1 MSKAFIQGG
10 QASYQMEWCCTWM
23 KPLFLFITSLS
34 FTFLLYHK
42 MQRLIEGVYK
52 VSVCI
57 KRLVFPLSWQ
67 RKLSSETLR
76 LQHAATCQLCGRQHI
91 QACSGAHG
99 VCCFHMLLHVD
110 KCTDQMDLCSLHI
123 NSSINVCVTVSNM
136 VLDNTVCS
144 C

>member
-1 MSKAFIQGG
+1 
-10 QASYQMEWCCTWM
+10 M

-34 FTFLLYHK
+34 FTFLLCHK
-42 MQRLIEGVYK
+42 MQRLIEGALTKSQWSVRQCEACRCVCVYK

-57 KRLVFPLSWQ
+57 KHLVFPLSWQ
-67 RKLSSETLR
+67 RKLSSETVR

-110 KCTDQMDLCSLHI
+110 KCTQQMDLCSLHI